1 MFARDKTLPRAASTV
16 VLGLLGALLA
26 IAVVACGGETVTVVE
41 TVIVTEKGDTVVVTE
56 KGDTVIET
64 VIVEKKVEVKGA
76 TVVETVIVE
85 VEAAPAGPTGE
96 VIVGEVRI
104 LPPIGLPSKQGTGTD
119 FHYVDW
125 GVYEYMMR
133 AKTHIASERPD
144 PATAT
149 AGIAT
154 AWVADPDAGTVTFTI
169 RTGVMFHDGWG
180 ELTAEDVAFSFN
192 EGNKEGTTFSRSQ
205 KDRVDFW
212 EATDDTHVV
221 VHYKEGQFD
230 PKFVNA
236 LWGSGGGNTPMISKK
251 LVEELGDDAID
262 KMIGTG
268 PYSVVSWRS
277 DDEVVLEAFPDYWR
291 ADGQPKTKTVRVVAI
306 PEEAVRIAALKT
318 GEIDMTAIS
327 SKFLMETLDS
337 VTGSTAYAVGAA
349 QNQILYFGGNY
360 WTKTWREENE
370 VVFPRPGLKAD
381 AEHPWIGDP
390 REPETLVT
398 SRKFRRALSIAIDR
412 ELINKTILA
421 GLGSPSNVYLASMG
435 DGTKYFKEEWRIP
448 YDPEQ
453 AKILLAE
460 AGISSDLTVHMW
472 IPPDNV
478 AVDPEV
484 GQGIAQMWR
493 DIGLDVSIESTA
505 YAARRPSLVTRS
517 IDILWMHHWGV
528 NGEEDGA
535 FLCCHKPSGGF
546 SKGMEVPDGEFGL
559 PDILGLYYANR
570 TEEDFIKRVQNN
582 IGIHD
587 FLNEESWVAP
597 VVKAQANYVT
607 GPGVLEW
614 RPSSFAWKDFISPE
628 TIVMK

>member
-1 MFARDKTLPRAASTV
+1 MFVRDKRLPRATSTI
-16 VLGLLGALLA
+16 VLGLLSALLA
-26 IAVVACGGETVTVVE
+26 LVVVACGGGEET
-41 TVIVTEKGDTVVVTE
+41 
-56 KGDTVIET
+56 
-64 VIVEKKVEVKGA
+64 

-85 VEAAPAGPTGE
+85 VPGDTVVETVVETVVVPGAAVVETVIVEVPAAPAELTGE

-125 GVYEYMMR
+125 GVYENLMR
-133 AKTHIASERPD
+133 AAPHLASETPN
-144 PATAT
+144 PESATH
-149 AGIAT
+149 GIAT
-154 AWVADPDAGTVTFTI
+154 SWVADSAAETVTFKI

-180 ELTAEDVAFSFN
+180 ELTAHDVAFSFN

-212 EATDDTHVV
+212 EATDDTTVV
-221 VHYKEGQFD
+221 MHYKEGQFD
-230 PKFVNA
+230 PKFVTS
-236 LWGSGGGNTPMISKK
+236 LWGSAGGSTPMISKK
-251 LVEELGDDAID
+251 LVEELGDGAISELV
-262 KMIGTG
+262 GTG
-268 PYSVVSWRS
+268 PYEVETWRS
-277 DDEVVLEAFPDYWR
+277 DDEVVLQAFSDYWR
-291 ADGQPKTKTVRVVAI
+291 ADGQPLTQTVKVVAI

-318 GEIDMTAIS
+318 GEIDITSIS
-327 SKFLMETLDS
+327 SKFLTGTLGAIP
-337 VTGSTAYAVGAA
+337 GSTAYAVGAA

-370 VVFPRPGLKAD
+370 EVFPRPGLKAD

-390 REPETLVT
+390 TKPETLET

-412 ELINKTILA
+412 DLINETILA
-421 GLGSPSNVYLASMG
+421 GLGAPSNVYLATLG
-435 DGTKYFKEEWRIP
+435 DGTKYFKEDWRIP
-448 YDPEQ
+448 YDPEG
-453 AKILLAE
+453 AKELLAE
-460 AGISSDLTVHMW
+460 IGISSDTVINMW

-493 DIGLDVSIESTA
+493 DIGLNVQIESTA
-505 YAARRPSLVTRS
+505 YAARRPSLVSRS
-517 IDILWMHHWGV
+517 MDILWMHHWGV

-546 SKGMEVPDGEFGL
+546 SKGMEVPDGNYGM
-559 PDILGLYYANR
+559 PDILGMYYANR
-570 TEEDFIKRVQNN
+570 TEEDFITRVQNN
-582 IGIHD
+582 IAIHD
-587 FLNEESWVAP
+587 FMNAESWVAP

-607 GPGVLEW
+607 GPGVQEW